1 MTTLLAIANADAGT
15 ADEEAVDAAVEVLR
29 VRFDVSLV
37 RTASPEDLR
46 SALAEHPDIA
56 GVVVLGGDGSLH
68 AIVDALRSAERL
80 ALPIGLIPLGTGND
94 FAAALGLPTA
104 PAAAAE
110 LIGIN
115 QPSPVD
121 LIVDGTDQVVVN
133 VAHVGAGADAA
144 VAARPF
150 KKSLGPLGYIAGAVI
165 ASVKA
170 LGSPGARAVVTLD
183 GAEVL
188 ARGRVL
194 QIAVGNGRYVGG
206 GGELLPDADPCDG
219 QLDLMVTYAG
229 PRHRR
234 VAYAW
239 KLHKGEQQSHADVVY
254 RHGTEVTVT
263 GDPMAST
270 SDGELGEPQPQ
281 HSWRVLPGAL
291 RMWR

>member
-1 MTTLLAIANADAGT
+1 MTSVLAIANAAAGT
-15 ADEEAVDAAVEVLR
+15 ADDEAVDAAVDVLR
-29 VRFDVSLV
+29 ARFEVSLA
-37 RTASPEDLR
+37 RTSSPDDLK
-46 SALAEHPDIA
+46 SALHEHPDIA

-68 AIVDALRSAERL
+68 AVVDALRSAERL

-94 FAAALGLPTA
+94 FAAALGLPIDPT
-104 PAAAAE
+104 AAAE

-115 QPSPVD
+115 QPSRVD
-121 LIVDGTDQVVVN
+121 LIVDGDDRVVVN
-133 VAHVGAGADAA
+133 VAHIGAGADAA

-165 ASVKA
+165 ASAKA
-170 LGSPGARAVVTLD
+170 LGSPGSRAIVTLD

-206 GGELLPDADPCDG
+206 GGELLPDADPSDG

-234 VAYAW
+234 IAYAW
-239 KLHKGEQQSHADVVY
+239 KLRKGEQRGHADVVY

-263 GDPMAST
+263 GDAMAST

-281 HSWRVLPGAL
+281 HAWRILPGAL
-291 RMWR
+291 TMWR